1 MAKNIKQNNGA
12 PYQRRDGRFSHNSF
26 KVRNNGYILEG
37 SGTNP
42 IKSIKRMADF
52 ALLNY
57 GAMKQIDLN
66 AELGR
71 RIGNRLLDSL
81 FGEAVKSAFS
91 SESGTNTVPVEDNPE
106 LVRPMSFAQMLSRPM
121 SHEEGVIAEGYI
133 LKGQITFCVAGADSG
148 KTIFAIDTGI
158 AAASGTVPTY
168 LPPSSRPS
176 EKMNV
181 IFYRL
186 EDRPGEMPK
195 RYGVGN
201 VFNDIPFFWVMRG
214 DLQAPTQE
222 GLIEDIKRQCEKIT
236 KDTLFIVDPLTKLP
250 GFDAA
255 KFIKEAEDLQTMY
268 AKKGIILTFF
278 CTAHTEEEKPWKS
291 LTSDQILGGDKLL
304 QQAASV
310 FSIRQERGGKC
321 YRFLQVLKPPKG
333 EVNKDTVSVIKF
345 AGRDENDTASYTH
358 FVYGEEK
365 TLQQALPTK
374 PKPEDDERIV
384 TVETDGRQEP
394 RPWID
399 DDTQRLRELAETL
412 ETPYADV
419 IAEIM
424 GRNPVHL
431 ARKAKELGVVLM
443 SKPRGRKPKPK
454 EGDEQDQ
461 NQE

>member
-1 MAKNIKQNNGA
+1 MAKNNKQNNGA
-12 PYQRRDGRFSHNSF
+12 PYQRRYGDSSYNCF
-26 KVRNNGYILEG
+26 KVRNNGYTLEG

-42 IKSIKRMADF
+42 IKDIKRMADL

-57 GAMKQIDLN
+57 GAMKQTDLN

-81 FGEAVKSAFS
+81 FGGLVKTVLTQPSGS
-91 SESGTNTVPVEDNPE
+91 SKPQVPGASEQIQ
-106 LVRPMSFAQMLSRPM
+106 PMTFAQMLSRPM
-121 SHEEGVIAEGYI
+121 SHEDGVIVEGYI

-148 KTIFAIDTGI
+148 KTIFAVDTGI

-168 LPPSSRPS
+168 LPPNSRPS

-195 RYGVGN
+195 RYGAGK
-201 VFNDIPFFWVMRG
+201 VFNGLPFFWVIRG
-214 DLQAPTQE
+214 DLHAPTHD
-222 GLIEDIKRQCEKIT
+222 GLIEDIKGQCEKIT
-236 KDTLFIVDPLTKLP
+236 EDTLFIVDPLTKLP

-255 KFIKEAEDLQTMY
+255 KFIKETEDLQIEY

-278 CTAHTEEEKPWKS
+278 CTAHTEEEKPWKP
-291 LTSDQILGGDKLL
+291 LTTDQILGGDKLL

-310 FSIRQERGGKC
+310 FSIRLERGGKC

-345 AGRDENDTASYTH
+345 AGRDENAPDSYTH
-358 FVYGEEK
+358 FAYDEEK
-365 TLQQALPTK
+365 TLQQALPKK

-384 TVETDGRQEP
+384 TPATDGRQDP
-394 RPWID
+394 HPWTD
-399 DDTQRLRELAETL
+399 EDTRRLHELAETL
-412 ETPYADV
+412 ENPYADV
-419 IAEIM
+419 IANLME
-424 GRNPVHL
+424 RHPVYL
-431 ARKAKELGVVLM
+431 ARKARELGVKLKE
-443 SKPRGRKPKPK
+443 KPRGRKPKPK
-454 EGDEQDQ
+454 EGDAPEQS
-461 NQE
+461 QE